1 MAPTA
6 TCQKLSKVLEVGA
19 PAPEANSVKMYDD
32 NLARV
37 RELLGPDFLVT
48 MPATR
53 DDTNEVFQA
62 SVDLSQIIANLRTV
76 TQLMNL
82 EPQIW
87 EQAEEGNLR
96 ESLFP
101 MTMDEPELGMRA
113 SYEAFVRLHRIRS
126 QRDSPSSNDRTEEP
140 DPRTEGATTAGRT
153 LSTNN
158 DEIYASR

>member
-1 MAPTA
+1 
-6 TCQKLSKVLEVGA
+6 
-19 PAPEANSVKMYDD
+19 MYDD

-87 EQAEEGNLR
+87 EQAEEGNIR
-96 ESLFP
+96 ELLFP
-101 MTMDEPELGMRA
+101 RTMNEP
-113 SYEAFVRLHRIRS
+113 
-126 QRDSPSSNDRTEEP
+126 
-140 DPRTEGATTAGRT
+140 
-153 LSTNN
+153 
-158 DEIYASR
+158 